1 MNPSAHSSSCITN
14 NAAAAAPAGACQ
26 LRPVGSGAA
35 ADAGVLPLVL
45 VVDDEPPLVAVL
57 ADVLEEAGYRVQ
69 WAHNG
74 AEAIMCVLQEVPA
87 LLLLDVMMPEM
98 DGWQCDR
105 ALRQAGFSIPTVFM
119 SFEGAA
125 RSEARL
131 RRAAGFLGK
140 PFDFAVLVDLVERLV
155 PRVRSR

>member
-1 MNPSAHSSSCITN
+1 MDPSAHSRGCATTE
-14 NAAAAAPAGACQ
+14 AAPAADGARR
-26 LRPVGSGAA
+26 LRPVSPGSA
-35 ADAGVLPLVL
+35 ADAGALPLIL

-69 WAHNG
+69 GAHNG

-87 LLLLDVMMPEM
+87 LLLLDVRMPKM
-98 DGWQCDR
+98 DGWECDR

-131 RRAAGFLGK
+131 RRAAGFVAK
-140 PFDFAVLVDLVERLV
+140 PFDFAVLVDLVARLM
-155 PRVRSR
+155 PPVRTR